1 MGAERRDPALGPVDA
16 YRPPS
21 ANLEFADAAAPEAVA
36 IREAHIGHERQLK
49 SVGLLFGLAAFA
61 LLTSGVML
69 ALNPTPSGP
78 SGDLH
83 VTVEYEPAYIA
94 FLLVVGL
101 GCGVMAWGYAT
112 LASWIRFVGT
122 PISLLGLLAVPVG
135 TLIHAYILYLIWCEK
150 GRRVLAPDYA
160 AIIRATPQVR
170 YKRTVGDWIALTLL
184 LLLVVGLAAMV
195 LFA

>member
-61 LLTSGVML
+61 LITSA
-69 ALNPTPSGP
+69 ALIAMPSWPPGP
-78 SGDLH
+78 GEVR
-83 VTVEYEPAYIA
+83 VTVEYAPAYLAI
-94 FLLVVGL
+94 LGSIGVVL
-101 GCGVMAWGYAT
+101 GALAYGYRT
-112 LASWIRFVGT
+112 LSPWVKYIGT
-122 PISLLGLLAVPVG
+122 PVSMLGLLAIPVG
-135 TLIHAYILYLIWCEK
+135 TLIHGYVLYLIWCEK

-170 YKRTVGDWIALTLL
+170 YKRTVGDWIALTPL